1 MTDRNPRVRRALSPK
16 ALEEKLCRSKMEI
29 WRLQRDDPTFPK
41 PFRLRDGGD
50 PVFDEE
56 DIDAWLDR
64 RKALENESAAQRDVA
79 PHVRRAAEGAIAKLE
94 AGIRSDRAGGRT

>member
-1 MTDRNPRVRRALSPK
+1 MNDKHPRVRRALSPK

-79 PHVRRAAEGAIAKLE
+79 PHVRRAAEGAIAKLRGT
-94 AGIRSDRAGGRT
+94 A

>member
-1 MTDRNPRVRRALSPK
+1 MNDKHPRVRRALSPK
-16 ALEEKLCRSKMEI
+16 ALEEKLCRSKSEI

-41 PFRLRDGGD
+41 PFTLREGGD

-64 RKALENESAAQRDVA
+64 RKALENEAAAAPRDVA
-79 PHVRRAAEGAIAKLE
+79 PHVRRAADSAIAKLRGT
-94 AGIRSDRAGGRT
+94 A